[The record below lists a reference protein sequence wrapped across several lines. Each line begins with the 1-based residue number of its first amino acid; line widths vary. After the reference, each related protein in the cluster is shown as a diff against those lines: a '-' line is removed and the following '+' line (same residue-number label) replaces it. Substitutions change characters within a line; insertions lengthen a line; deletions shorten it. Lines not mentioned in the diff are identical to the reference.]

1 MIIIDGVKMTK
12 WKRMRRREERKRM
25 QEEER
30 KQSTE
35 QEPTLVEETPE
46 NVQTSPKNESI
57 EAVTNTPKFV
67 ISGVKYVYLIVCF
80 ALLSGI
86 FYPLI
91 TGEGWELSLKGIG
104 ILAVGLFG
112 GILLYKSITS
122 EKRRGVLMC
131 CGFGLIA
138 VSLII
143 IYELVGNP
151 LYQ

>member
-1 MIIIDGVKMTK
+1 MTK
-12 WKRMRRREERKRM
+12 WKRMRRRQERKRM

-30 KQSTE
+30 KQPTE

-46 NVQTSPKNESI
+46 NSQTSPKNESI

-86 FYPLI
+86 FYPLV
-91 TGEGWELSLKGIG
+91 TGDGWELTLKGIG
-104 ILAVGLFG
+104 VLAIGLFG

-131 CGFGLIA
+131 CGFGLIT

-143 IYELVGNP
+143 MYELAGNP

>member
-1 MIIIDGVKMTK
+1 MTK
-12 WKRMRRREERKRM
+12 WKRMRRRQERKRM
-25 QEEER
+25 QEEDR
-30 KQSTE
+30 KQPTE
-35 QEPTLVEETPE
+35 QEPTLVEETLE

-86 FYPLI
+86 FYPLVV
-91 TGEGWELSLKGIG
+91 GEGWELSLKGIG

-143 IYELVGNP
+143 IYELIESP

>member
-1 MIIIDGVKMTK
+1 MTK
-12 WKRMRRREERKRM
+12 WKRMRRRQERKRM

-46 NVQTSPKNESI
+46 DVQISQKNENM
-57 EAVTNTPKFV
+57 ETTTNTPKFV

-86 FYPLI
+86 FYPLV
-91 TGEGWELSLKGIG
+91 TGDDWDTSLKGIG
-104 ILAVGLFG
+104 VLAVGLFG

-143 IYELVGNP
+143 IYELIGSP

>member
-1 MIIIDGVKMTK
+1 MTK
-12 WKRMRRREERKRM
+12 WKRMRRRQERKRM

-35 QEPTLVEETPE
+35 QEPTFVEEAPE
-46 NVQTSPKNESI
+46 DVQISQKNENMEST
-57 EAVTNTPKFV
+57 TNTPKFV

-86 FYPLI
+86 FYPLVV
-91 TGEGWELSLKGIG
+91 GEGWEESLKGIG

-112 GILLYKSITS
+112 GILLYKSITT
-122 EKRRGVLMC
+122 EKRRGMLMC

-143 IYELVGNP
+143 IYELIGSP

>member
-1 MIIIDGVKMTK
+1 MTK
-12 WKRMRRREERKRM
+12 WKRMRRRQERKRM

-30 KQSTE
+30 KQPTE
-35 QEPTLVEETPE
+35 QEPTFVEETPDD
-46 NVQTSPKNESI
+46 VQISQKNENP
-57 EAVTNTPKFV
+57 ETTTNTPKFV

-86 FYPLI
+86 FYPLVM
-91 TGEGWELSLKGIG
+91 GEGWELSLNGIG
-104 ILAVGLFG
+104 VLAVGLFG

-143 IYELVGNP
+143 IYELIGSP

>member
-1 MIIIDGVKMTK
+1 MTK
-12 WKRMRRREERKRM
+12 WKRMRRRQERKRM

-30 KQSTE
+30 KQPTE

-46 NVQTSPKNESI
+46 NVQISQKNENT
-57 EAVTNTPKFV
+57 ETTTNTPKFV

-80 ALLSGI
+80 ARLSGI
-86 FYPLI
+86 FYPLVV
-91 TGEGWELSLKGIG
+91 GEGWELSLKGIG
-104 ILAVGLFG
+104 VLAVGLFG

-143 IYELVGNP
+143 INELVESP

>member
-1 MIIIDGVKMTK
+1 MTK
-12 WKRMRRREERKRM
+12 WKRMRRRQERKRM

-30 KQSTE
+30 KQPTE

-86 FYPLI
+86 FYPLV
-91 TGEGWELSLKGIG
+91 TGDGWEQSLKGIG
-104 ILAVGLFG
+104 VLAVGLFG

-143 IYELVGNP
+143 IYELIGSP

>member
-1 MIIIDGVKMTK
+1 MTK
-12 WKRMRRREERKRM
+12 WKRMRRRQERKRM

-35 QEPTLVEETPE
+35 QEPTLVEETP
-46 NVQTSPKNESI
+46 NDVQISQKNENM
-57 EAVTNTPKFV
+57 ETTTNTPKFV

-86 FYPLI
+86 FYPLVV
-91 TGEGWELSLKGIG
+91 GEGWEESLKGIG
-104 ILAVGLFG
+104 ILSVGLFG

-122 EKRRGVLMC
+122 EKRRGMLMC

-138 VSLII
+138 ASLII
-143 IYELVGNP
+143 IYELVESP

>member
-1 MIIIDGVKMTK
+1 MTK
-12 WKRMRRREERKRM
+12 WKRMRRRQERKRM

-46 NVQTSPKNESI
+46 NVQISPKNEST
-57 EAVTNTPKFV
+57 EAVTNTPKFI

-86 FYPLI
+86 FYPLV
-91 TGEGWELSLKGIG
+91 TGTGWEQSLKGIG
-104 ILAVGLFG
+104 ILSVGLFG

-143 IYELVGNP
+143 IYELIESP

>member
-1 MIIIDGVKMTK
+1 MTK

-35 QEPTLVEETPE
+35 QESTLVEETPE
-46 NVQTSPKNESI
+46 NVQTSPKNENTETI
-57 EAVTNTPKFV
+57 TNTPKFV

-80 ALLSGI
+80 ALLSGV
-86 FYPLI
+86 FYPLV
-91 TGEGWELSLKGIG
+91 TGEGWNETLKGIG
-104 ILAVGLFG
+104 ILFVGLFG
-112 GILLYKSITS
+112 GILLYKSIMS
-122 EKRRGVLMC
+122 EKRRGLLMC

-143 IYELVGNP
+143 IYELIGST

>member
-1 MIIIDGVKMTK
+1 MTK
-12 WKRMRRREERKRM
+12 WKRMRRREERKRI

-46 NVQTSPKNESI
+46 NVQTFPKNEST

-86 FYPLI
+86 FYPLV
-91 TGEGWELSLKGIG
+91 TGTGWEQSLKGIG
-104 ILAVGLFG
+104 ILSVGLFG

-122 EKRRGVLMC
+122 ETRRGVLMC

-143 IYELVGNP
+143 IYELAGKP

>member
-1 MIIIDGVKMTK
+1 MTK

-35 QEPTLVEETPE
+35 QESTLVEETPE
-46 NVQTSPKNESI
+46 NVQTSPKNENTETI
-57 EAVTNTPKFV
+57 TNTPKFV

-86 FYPLI
+86 FYPLV
-91 TGEGWELSLKGIG
+91 TGEGWDQLLKGVG
-104 ILAVGLFG
+104 VLAIGLFG

-143 IYELVGNP
+143 IYELIGAP

>member
-1 MIIIDGVKMTK
+1 MTK
-12 WKRMRRREERKRM
+12 WKRMRRRQERKRM
-25 QEEER
+25 QEEDR
-30 KQSTE
+30 KQPTE
-35 QEPTLVEETPE
+35 QEPTLVEETLE

-91 TGEGWELSLKGIG
+91 MGEGWYESLKGIG
-104 ILAVGLFG
+104 ILSIGLFG
-112 GILLYKSITS
+112 GILLYKSTTS
-122 EKRRGVLMC
+122 EKRRGLLMC

-138 VSLII
+138 ASLII
-143 IYELVGNP
+143 IYEIVGSP

>member
-1 MIIIDGVKMTK
+1 MTK
-12 WKRMRRREERKRM
+12 WKRMRRRQERKRM

-30 KQSTE
+30 KQPTE
-35 QEPTLVEETPE
+35 HEPTLVEETPE

-57 EAVTNTPKFV
+57 EAVTNTPKFI

-86 FYPLI
+86 FYPLV
-91 TGEGWELSLKGIG
+91 TGERWEESLKGIG

-143 IYELVGNP
+143 IYELIGSP

>member
-1 MIIIDGVKMTK
+1 MTK
-12 WKRMRRREERKRM
+12 WKRMRRRQERKRM
-25 QEEER
+25 QGEEQ
-30 KQSTE
+30 KQPTE
-35 QEPTLVEETPE
+35 QEPTFVKETPE

-80 ALLSGI
+80 ALLSGV
-86 FYPLI
+86 FYPLVV
-91 TGEGWELSLKGIG
+91 GEGWDQLLKGIG
-104 ILAVGLFG
+104 VLAVGFFG
-112 GILLYKSITS
+112 GILLYKSTTS

-143 IYELVGNP
+143 IYELAGKP

>member
-1 MIIIDGVKMTK
+1 MTK
-12 WKRMRRREERKRM
+12 WKRMKRRQERKRM

-35 QEPTLVEETPE
+35 QEPTLVEETHE
-46 NVQTSPKNESI
+46 DVQISQKNENM
-57 EAVTNTPKFV
+57 ETTTNTPKFV

-86 FYPLI
+86 FYPLVV
-91 TGEGWELSLKGIG
+91 GEGWEESLKGIG

-143 IYELVGNP
+143 IYELIGSP

>member
-1 MIIIDGVKMTK
+1 MTK
-12 WKRMRRREERKRM
+12 WKRMRRREERKKM
-25 QEEER
+25 QGEER

-46 NVQTSPKNESI
+46 NVQTSPKNESTETI
-57 EAVTNTPKFV
+57 TNTPKFV

-86 FYPLI
+86 FYPLVV
-91 TGEGWELSLKGIG
+91 GEGWNDTLKGIG
-104 ILAVGLFG
+104 VLAVGLFG

-143 IYELVGNP
+143 IYELIGSP

>member
-1 MIIIDGVKMTK
+1 MTK
-12 WKRMRRREERKRM
+12 WKRMRRRQERKRM

-30 KQSTE
+30 KQPTE
-35 QEPTLVEETPE
+35 QEPTLVEETPDD
-46 NVQTSPKNESI
+46 VQISQKNENT
-57 EAVTNTPKFV
+57 ETTTNTPKFV

-86 FYPLI
+86 FYPLVM
-91 TGEGWELSLKGIG
+91 GEGWEVSLKGIG
-104 ILAVGLFG
+104 VLAVGLFG

-143 IYELVGNP
+143 IYELIGSP

>member
-1 MIIIDGVKMTK
+1 MTK
-12 WKRMRRREERKRM
+12 WKRMRRRQERKRM

-30 KQSTE
+30 KQPTE

-46 NVQTSPKNESI
+46 NVQTFPKNESI
-57 EAVTNTPKFV
+57 EAITNTPKFV

-86 FYPLI
+86 FYPLV
-91 TGEGWELSLKGIG
+91 TGDGWELSLKGIG

-143 IYELVGNP
+143 IYELIESP

>member
-1 MIIIDGVKMTK
+1 MTK
-12 WKRMRRREERKRM
+12 WKRMKRRQERKRM

-35 QEPTLVEETPE
+35 QEPTLVEETHE
-46 NVQTSPKNESI
+46 DVQISQKNENT
-57 EAVTNTPKFV
+57 EPTTNTPKFV

-86 FYPLI
+86 FYPLVV
-91 TGEGWELSLKGIG
+91 GEGWEESLKGIG

-143 IYELVGNP
+143 IYELIGSP

>member
-1 MIIIDGVKMTK
+1 MTK
-12 WKRMRRREERKRM
+12 WKRMRRRQERKRM

-30 KQSTE
+30 KQPTE

-86 FYPLI
+86 FYPLV
-91 TGEGWELSLKGIG
+91 TGDGWELTLKGIG
-104 ILAVGLFG
+104 VLAIGLFG

-143 IYELVGNP
+143 IYELAEKS

>member
-1 MIIIDGVKMTK
+1 MTK
-12 WKRMRRREERKRM
+12 WKRMRRRQERKRM
-25 QEEER
+25 QEEEQ
-30 KQSTE
+30 KQPTE
-35 QEPTLVEETPE
+35 QEPTLVEETPDD
-46 NVQTSPKNESI
+46 VQISQKNENP
-57 EAVTNTPKFV
+57 ETTTNTPKFV

-86 FYPLI
+86 FYPLV
-91 TGEGWELSLKGIG
+91 TGDGWELSLKGIG

-143 IYELVGNP
+143 IYELIGSP

>member
-1 MIIIDGVKMTK
+1 MTK
-12 WKRMRRREERKRM
+12 WKRMRRRQERKRI

-35 QEPTLVEETPE
+35 QEPTLVEETPDD
-46 NVQTSPKNESI
+46 VQISQKNENT
-57 EAVTNTPKFV
+57 ETTTNTPKFV

-86 FYPLI
+86 FYPLV
-91 TGEGWELSLKGIG
+91 TGTGWEQSLKGIG
-104 ILAVGLFG
+104 ILSVGLFG

-143 IYELVGNP
+143 MYELAGKP

>member
-1 MIIIDGVKMTK
+1 MTK

-46 NVQTSPKNESI
+46 DVQISQKNENM
-57 EAVTNTPKFV
+57 ETTTNTPKSV
-67 ISGVKYVYLIVCF
+67 ISGVKYIYLIVCF

-86 FYPLI
+86 FYPLVV
-91 TGEGWELSLKGIG
+91 GDGWEESLSGIG
-104 ILAVGLFG
+104 ILSVGLFG
-112 GILLYKSITS
+112 AILLYKSVTS
-122 EKRRGVLMC
+122 EKRRAMLMC
-131 CGFGLIA
+131 SGFGLIA

-143 IYELVGNP
+143 IYELQGSP

>member
-1 MIIIDGVKMTK
+1 MTK

-35 QEPTLVEETPE
+35 QEPTLVEEAPE
-46 NVQTSPKNESI
+46 NVQISQKNENT
-57 EAVTNTPKFV
+57 ETTANTPKFV

-80 ALLSGI
+80 ALLSGV
-86 FYPLI
+86 FYPLV
-91 TGEGWELSLKGIG
+91 TGEGWNETLKGIG

-112 GILLYKSITS
+112 GILLYKSIMS
-122 EKRRGVLMC
+122 EKRRGLLMC

-143 IYELVGNP
+143 IYELIGSP

>member
-1 MIIIDGVKMTK
+1 MTK
-12 WKRMRRREERKRM
+12 WKRMRRRQERKRM

-30 KQSTE
+30 KQPTE

-67 ISGVKYVYLIVCF
+67 ISGVKYIYLIVCF

-86 FYPLI
+86 FYPLV
-91 TGEGWELSLKGIG
+91 TGDGWELSLKGIG
-104 ILAVGLFG
+104 VLAVGLFG

-143 IYELVGNP
+143 IYELVESP

>member
-1 MIIIDGVKMTK
+1 MTK
-12 WKRMRRREERKRM
+12 WKRMRRRQERKRM

-30 KQSTE
+30 KQPTE
-35 QEPTLVEETPE
+35 QEPTLVEETPDD
-46 NVQTSPKNESI
+46 VQISQKNENT
-57 EAVTNTPKFV
+57 ETTTNTPKFV
-67 ISGVKYVYLIVCF
+67 ISGVKYVYILACF
-80 ALLSGI
+80 ALLSGV
-86 FYPLI
+86 FYPLVV
-91 TGEGWELSLKGIG
+91 GEGWNDTLKGIG
-104 ILAVGLFG
+104 VLAVGLFG

-143 IYELVGNP
+143 IYELIGSP

>member
-1 MIIIDGVKMTK
+1 MTK
-12 WKRMRRREERKRM
+12 WKRMRRRQERKRM

-30 KQSTE
+30 KQPTE

-57 EAVTNTPKFV
+57 EAITNTPKFV

-86 FYPLI
+86 FYPLV
-91 TGEGWELSLKGIG
+91 TGDGWELSLKGIG
-104 ILAVGLFG
+104 VLAVGLFG

-143 IYELVGNP
+143 IYELIGSP

>member
-1 MIIIDGVKMTK
+1 MTK
-12 WKRMRRREERKRM
+12 WKRMRRREERKRI

-46 NVQTSPKNESI
+46 NVQTFPKNESI

-86 FYPLI
+86 FYPLV
-91 TGEGWELSLKGIG
+91 TGTGWEQSLKGIG
-104 ILAVGLFG
+104 ILSVGLFG

-143 IYELVGNP
+143 IYELIESP

>member
-1 MIIIDGVKMTK
+1 MTK
-12 WKRMRRREERKRM
+12 WKRMRRREERKRI

-35 QEPTLVEETPE
+35 QEPTLVEETHE

-86 FYPLI
+86 FYPLVV
-91 TGEGWELSLKGIG
+91 GEGWELSLKGIG

-143 IYELVGNP
+143 IYELIGSP

>member
-1 MIIIDGVKMTK
+1 
-12 WKRMRRREERKRM
+12 MRRRQERKRM
-25 QEEER
+25 QEGER
-30 KQSTE
+30 KQPTE

-86 FYPLI
+86 FYPLV
-91 TGEGWELSLKGIG
+91 TGDGWELSLKGIG
-104 ILAVGLFG
+104 VLAVGLFG

-122 EKRRGVLMC
+122 EKRRAMLMC

-143 IYELVGNP
+143 IYELVESP

>member
-1 MIIIDGVKMTK
+1 MTK
-12 WKRMRRREERKRM
+12 WKRMRRRQERKRM

-46 NVQTSPKNESI
+46 DVQIPQKNENT
-57 EAVTNTPKFV
+57 ETTTNTPKFV

-86 FYPLI
+86 FYPLVV
-91 TGEGWELSLKGIG
+91 GEGWELSLKGIG
-104 ILAVGLFG
+104 VLALGLFG

-143 IYELVGNP
+143 IYELIGSP

>member
-1 MIIIDGVKMTK
+1 M
-12 WKRMRRREERKRM
+12 KRRQERKRM

-35 QEPTLVEETPE
+35 QEPTLVEEAPE
-46 NVQTSPKNESI
+46 DVQISQKNENMEST
-57 EAVTNTPKFV
+57 TNTPKFV

-86 FYPLI
+86 FYPLVA
-91 TGEGWELSLKGIG
+91 GEGWEQSLKGIG
-104 ILAVGLFG
+104 VLAVGLFG

-143 IYELVGNP
+143 IYELIGSP

>member
-1 MIIIDGVKMTK
+1 MTK
-12 WKRMRRREERKRM
+12 WKRMRRRQERKRM

-46 NVQTSPKNESI
+46 DVQIPQKNENT
-57 EAVTNTPKFV
+57 ETTTNTPKFV

-86 FYPLI
+86 FYPLVV
-91 TGEGWELSLKGIG
+91 GEGWEESLKGIG

-112 GILLYKSITS
+112 GILLYKSITT

-143 IYELVGNP
+143 IYELIESP

>member
-1 MIIIDGVKMTK
+1 MTK
-12 WKRMRRREERKRM
+12 WKRMRRREERKRI

-46 NVQTSPKNESI
+46 NVQISQKNENT
-57 EAVTNTPKFV
+57 ETTTNTPKFV

-86 FYPLI
+86 FYPLV
-91 TGEGWELSLKGIG
+91 TGEGWEQSLKGIG
-104 ILAVGLFG
+104 ILSVGLFG

-143 IYELVGNP
+143 IYELIGSP

>member
-1 MIIIDGVKMTK
+1 MTK
-12 WKRMRRREERKRM
+12 WKRMRRRQERKRM

-30 KQSTE
+30 KQPTE
-35 QEPTLVEETPE
+35 QEPTLVEETPDD
-46 NVQTSPKNESI
+46 VQISQKNENT
-57 EAVTNTPKFV
+57 ETTTNTPKFV

-86 FYPLI
+86 FYPLV
-91 TGEGWELSLKGIG
+91 TGDGWELSLKGIG

-122 EKRRGVLMC
+122 EKRRAMLMC

-143 IYELVGNP
+143 IYELVESP

>member
-1 MIIIDGVKMTK
+1 MTK
-12 WKRMRRREERKRM
+12 WKRMKRRQERKRM

-35 QEPTLVEETPE
+35 QEPTFVEEAPE
-46 NVQTSPKNESI
+46 DVQISQKNENMEST
-57 EAVTNTPKFV
+57 TNTPKFV

-86 FYPLI
+86 FYPLVV
-91 TGEGWELSLKGIG
+91 GEGWEESLKGIG

-143 IYELVGNP
+143 IYELTGKP
-151 LYQ
+151 LY

>member
-1 MIIIDGVKMTK
+1 
-12 WKRMRRREERKRM
+12 MRRREERKRM

-35 QEPTLVEETPE
+35 QESTLVEETPE
-46 NVQTSPKNESI
+46 NVQTSPKNENTETI
-57 EAVTNTPKFV
+57 TNTPKFV

-80 ALLSGI
+80 ALLSGV
-86 FYPLI
+86 FYPLV
-91 TGEGWELSLKGIG
+91 TGEGWNETLKGIG
-104 ILAVGLFG
+104 ILFVGLFG
-112 GILLYKSITS
+112 GILLYKSIMS
-122 EKRRGVLMC
+122 EKRRGLLMC

-143 IYELVGNP
+143 IYELIGSP